1 MTTATL
7 MFDDCFEALKTIPDQ
22 SVDAV
27 ITDPPYFLDKMGDD
41 WNKNKLAYLTKKSR
55 VSSLPA
61 GMKFDP
67 KQGLEF
73 QAFMHRVALESLR
86 ILKPGGF
93 MLAMSSPRL
102 FHRLGVSIEDAGF
115 EIRDMWAWI
124 YTQNQVK
131 AMSVE
136 RFVGKKNLDPAQEDI
151 LRAELAS
158 WKTPQVK
165 SLIEPIVFAQKP
177 KNGKTFLDNWLEHH
191 VGLVNVHTG
200 VGTNEDMVTANVMT
214 TGPINEAYDRA
225 FMVSKPG
232 KKEKGETDHVS
243 VKPLALMEQ
252 LINATVP
259 VGGVVVDPF
268 NGSGSTGIA
277 ALNLGRNYIG
287 MEKMPEYYLQSA
299 ARFETHFGKPK
310 ETAADYQVF
319 ESFPA
324 EDK

>member
-1 MTTATL
+1 MAIATIL
-7 MFDDCFEALKTIPDQ
+7 FEDCFDALKAIPNQ

-27 ITDPPYFLDKMGDD
+27 ITDPPYFLDKMGNNWD
-41 WNKNKLAYLTKKSR
+41 KNKLAYLTKASR

-73 QAFMHRVALESLR
+73 QSFMHQVAIESLR

-102 FHRLGVSIEDAGF
+102 YHRLGVAIEDAGF

-136 RFVGKKNLDPAQEDI
+136 RFLDKKDLNSTQETV

-177 KNGKTFLDNWLEHH
+177 KDGKTFLDNWIEHH

-200 VGTNEDMVTANVMT
+200 VGVDEDMMTANVMT
-214 TGPINEAYDRA
+214 TGPINDAYDRA

-243 VKPLALMEQ
+243 VKPLSLMEQ
-252 LINATVP
+252 LIRATVP
-259 VGGVVVDPF
+259 LGGVVVDPF

-277 ALNLGRNYIG
+277 ALNLGRHYIG
-287 MEKMPEYYLQSA
+287 MEKMPEYYLQST
-299 ARFETHFGKPK
+299 ARFTNHFGPAK
-310 ETAADYQVF
+310 EISDGFQVF
-319 ESFPA
+319 EHLVA
-324 EDK
+324 DE